1 MVKRK
6 RTFDELLGDTCGA
19 CHQPFRTT
27 QGLCAHQTMS
37 KKCSWY
43 KKGKLKEIFTVKDHP
58 VALEDGVISE
68 HVPNPSP
75 EEDANEDLEEEEED
89 DEDLSSLYDF
99 IEVCA
104 PSKPPGDPGGYGD
117 GHDDVSAGKVTG
129 VDEEV
134 RRRWL
139 EGREGGR
146 SVVEN
151 AGETR
156 AEDATDGEGTAKQPK
171 NPWEPFE
178 SEMDWRFASWAIQE
192 GLTQGSIDRAL
203 EIPGFK
209 ERLGLSYHNS
219 RSLLQRVDSLPE
231 RAEWIERCLSF
242 KDRPNERHLLQFRDI
257 IQAIRTLLGNPE
269 HTDQI
274 VYRPRRIFSDASRKH
289 RLYNEMWTGR
299 WWHAV
304 QVSALTSVHRPK
316 FLKHL

>member
-1 MVKRK
+1 MSFKILAPPSFAFLSALIPSMVKRK

-58 VALEDGVISE
+58 VALEDGVIVEHTRRTDLSSRPDHSGDESE

-117 GHDDVSAGKVTG
+117 GHDGGGGGGHGDGGGNTGSAAAGPSTSNSTRRTALSLDDDHDERVVDEDVSAGKVTG

-146 SVVEN
+146 SGLASQVVVEN

-203 EIPGFK
+203 EIPG
-209 ERLGLSYHNS
+209 
-219 RSLLQRVDSLPE
+219 
-231 RAEWIERCLSF
+231 
-242 KDRPNERHLLQFRDI
+242 
-257 IQAIRTLLGNPE
+257 
-269 HTDQI
+269 
-274 VYRPRRIFSDASRKH
+274 
-289 RLYNEMWTGR
+289 
-299 WWHAV
+299 
-304 QVSALTSVHRPK
+304 
-316 FLKHL
+316 